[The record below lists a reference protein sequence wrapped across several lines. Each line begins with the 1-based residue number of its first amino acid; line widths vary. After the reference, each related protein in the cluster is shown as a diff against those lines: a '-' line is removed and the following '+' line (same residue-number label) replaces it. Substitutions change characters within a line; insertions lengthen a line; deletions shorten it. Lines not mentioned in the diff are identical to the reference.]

1 MTTKSLHQA
10 RIERFMQGV
19 GQDVPTSPSVPS
31 EEVRVLRAKLI
42 LEEAL
47 ETVRAMGLDP
57 LLVIHYGPA
66 QTIHIEDID
75 FEVYPDN
82 IRIEE
87 VIDGCCDLSVVTI
100 GTLSAFGVPDAVF
113 LEEIDCNNLSKV
125 EGGHMREDGKWMKP
139 SDWKPPAL
147 MSILNH
153 YWPNLFDIEE
163 EGK

>member
-1 MTTKSLHQA
+1 MVTKSLHQA

-19 GQDVPTSPSVPS
+19 GQDVPVSPSVPS

-57 LLVIHYGPA
+57 LLTNQHGTA
-66 QTIHIEDID
+66 DTIYIDDID
-75 FEVYPDN
+75 FDVSPDN

-100 GTLSAFGVPDAVF
+100 GTLSAFGVPDAIF

-125 EGGHMREDGKWMKP
+125 EGGYRREDGKWMKP
-139 SDWKPPAL
+139 DDWQPPSI
-147 MSILNH
+147 MNILNH
-153 YWPNLFDIEE
+153 YWPNLFDVKDED
-163 EGK
+163 